1 MKRLYLKKNVRVC
14 VVVNYG
20 IFELCNRISSRKR
33 KSFRNRFRVFE
44 KFREPV
50 PLSIF
55 FCLG

>member
-1 MKRLYLKKNVRVC
+1 MKRLYLKKNVLSLTTGFL
-14 VVVNYG
+14 N
-20 IFELCNRISSRKR
+20 FEIEYLRENEK
-33 KSFRNRFRVFE
+33 VFE